1 MTMISEAEAREL
13 ILDLFEEE
21 ALVIGGL
28 VAIHEVEDDM
38 VWRLVRNLDV
48 ICGKTLRRLD
58 AKNQPDGDGP
68 LSREPKLQ
76 PHPAIEDFLQKLRR
90 T

>member
-48 ICGKTLRRLD
+48 ICGKTLRRLN
-58 AKNQPDGDGP
+58 AKSQTDDNGARMKRPD
-68 LSREPKLQ
+68 LS
-76 PHPAIEDFLQKLRR
+76 PHPAIEDFLEKLRR